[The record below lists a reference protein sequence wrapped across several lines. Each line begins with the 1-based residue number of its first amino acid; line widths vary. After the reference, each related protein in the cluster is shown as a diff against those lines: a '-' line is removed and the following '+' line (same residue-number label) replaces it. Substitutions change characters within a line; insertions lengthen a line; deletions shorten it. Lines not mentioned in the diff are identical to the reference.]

1 MCLTIIQ
8 NVININLL
16 FFIDGLIFLMDRQSI
31 LNNNNI
37 LLYQQNS
44 QIHINS
50 NTQMMDKIELND
62 VQRRLIFT
70 QNKIDNNN
78 TVIDQPNIQN
88 QILIVKIYLEN
99 NTEKVRKIVY

>member
-1 MCLTIIQ
+1 
-8 NVININLL
+8 
-16 FFIDGLIFLMDRQSI
+16 
-31 LNNNNI
+31 
-37 LLYQQNS
+37 
-44 QIHINS
+44 
-50 NTQMMDKIELND
+50 MMDKIELND